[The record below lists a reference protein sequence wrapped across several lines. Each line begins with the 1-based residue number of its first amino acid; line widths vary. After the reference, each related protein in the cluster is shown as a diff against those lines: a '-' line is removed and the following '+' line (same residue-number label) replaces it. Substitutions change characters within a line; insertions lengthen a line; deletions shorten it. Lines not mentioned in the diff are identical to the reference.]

1 VANNEKEILTNAAGI
16 PVPSNDVSKSVGKH
30 GPLLLED
37 FTLLEKMA
45 HFNRER
51 IPERVV
57 HAVGSGAYGTF
68 TVTDDI
74 TEYTKAKL
82 FSEVGKQTEVFARF
96 STVAKSKG
104 GSDIYRDLRG
114 FSVKFYTEEGN
125 WDMVGNNTP
134 IFFVRDPMKFMD
146 FIRSQKENPHVNWRQ
161 DEMWWDFWSLSPESI
176 HQVLWLLGDR
186 GAPMGWRH
194 MNGYGSH
201 TFSLI
206 NEANER
212 IWVKFHFKTD
222 QGNKFFTDAEW
233 MHMQGIEPR
242 WATKDL
248 YNAIDNGDYPSWT
261 MHIQTMTDEQAQNFQ
276 WDPFDLTKIWPHAD
290 FPLRRVG
297 KFELN
302 RNPENY
308 YAEVEQAAFS
318 PGNVVPGI
326 SWSPDRMLQAR
337 IMSYGDAHRHRLSVN
352 YETIPVNQ
360 PKATKANT
368 PYRDGLMRV
377 DDNNGSRINYSP
389 THQEYPQV
397 DSSAKEPP
405 QHFEGM
411 ADRIPLNDEDYYA
424 QAKMYYDML
433 DAGEKERL
441 VNNIAG
447 SLGKCT
453 NKIQEAQMKLFRNV
467 SPELAERVVNAIA
480 NTEPPK
486 PQPKPATV

>member
-1 VANNEKEILTNAAGI
+1 MTSEKEILTNAAGI
-16 PVPSNDVSKSVGKH
+16 PVPSNDVSKSVGKR

-37 FTLLEKMA
+37 YTLLEKMA

-57 HAVGSGAYGTF
+57 HAIGAGAYGTF

-74 TEYTKAKL
+74 TRYTKAKL
-82 FSEVGKQTEVFARF
+82 FSEVGKQTEIFVRF

-104 GSDIYRDLRG
+104 GSDVYRDLRG
-114 FSVKFYTEEGN
+114 FAVKFYTEDGN
-125 WDMVGNNTP
+125 WDLTGNGTP

-146 FIRSQKENPHVNWRQ
+146 FIRSQKEHPEQHWRQ

-176 HQVLWLLGDR
+176 HQVLWLMGDR

-206 NEANER
+206 NAANER
-212 IWVKFHFKTD
+212 IWVKFHYKTD
-222 QGNKFFTDAEW
+222 QGIKNFTEAEW

-248 YNAIDNGDYPSWT
+248 YNAIDRGNYPSWT
-261 MHIQTMTDEQAQNFQ
+261 LYIQTMTDEQAKNFR
-276 WDPFDLTKIWPHAD
+276 WNPFDLTKVWPHAD
-290 FPLRRVG
+290 YPLQKVG
-297 KFELN
+297 KLELN

-308 YAEVEQAAFS
+308 FADVEQAAFS

-337 IMSYGDAHRHRLSVN
+337 IMSYADTHRYRLGVN
-352 YETIPVNQ
+352 YDTIPVNQ
-360 PKATKANT
+360 PHATKANT
-368 PYRDGLMRV
+368 PYRDGFMRV
-377 DDNNGSRINYSP
+377 DGNNGSRINYSP
-389 THQEYPQV
+389 THHPYPQV
-397 DSSAKEPP
+397 DESGKEPP
-405 QHFEGM
+405 YHFEGM
-411 ADRIPLNDEDYYA
+411 ADRIELDEEDHYD
-424 QAKMYYDML
+424 QATMFYEML
-433 DAGEKERL
+433 GADEKDRL

-447 SLGKCT
+447 SLGKCMD
-453 NKIQEAQMKLFRNV
+453 KIQQRQIELFRHV
-467 SPELAERVVNAIA
+467 SPELADRVTEAIA
-480 NTEPPK
+480 STEPPK
-486 PQPKPATV
+486 PEPKPASV

>member
-1 VANNEKEILTNAAGI
+1 MATNDKTLTTGSGI
-16 PVPSNDVSKSVGKH
+16 PVPSDTVSESVGKR
-30 GPLLLED
+30 GPLLLQD
-37 FTLLEKMA
+37 HTLLEKMA

-57 HAVGSGAYGTF
+57 HSLGAGAYGTF

-74 TEYTKAKL
+74 TQYTKAKL
-82 FSEVGKQTEVFARF
+82 FGSVGKQTEVFARF

-114 FSVKFYTEEGN
+114 FSVKFYTEDGN
-125 WDMVGNNTP
+125 WDMVGNDTP

-146 FIRSQKENPHVNWRQ
+146 FIRSQKEHPEQHWRQ
-161 DEMWWDFWSLSPESI
+161 DEMWWDFWSLVPESI
-176 HQVLWLLGDR
+176 HQVLWLMGDR

-222 QGNKFFTDAEW
+222 QGIKNFTEAEW
-233 MHMQGIEPR
+233 MEMQGIEPR

-248 YNAIDNGDYPSWT
+248 YYAIDQGNFPAWT
-261 MHIQTMTDEQAQNFQ
+261 MYIQVMTDEQAHQFRWN
-276 WDPFDLTKIWPHAD
+276 PFDLTKVWPHGD
-290 FPLRRVG
+290 YPLIKVG

-308 YAEVEQAAFS
+308 FAEVEQAAFS

-337 IMSYGDAHRHRLSVN
+337 IMSYPDSHRYRLGVN

-360 PKATKANT
+360 PHATEANT

-377 DDNNGSRINYSP
+377 DGNYGARVNYSP
-389 THQEYPQV
+389 SHQDLPQV
-397 DSSAKEPP
+397 DKRASVPP
-405 QHFEGM
+405 YHVEGM
-411 ADRIPLNDEDYYA
+411 LDRIELNEEDHFD
-424 QAKMYYDML
+424 QAKMFYDML
-433 DAGEKERL
+433 SEDEKGRL
-441 VNNIAG
+441 VENIAG
-447 SLGKCT
+447 SLGKCAAV
-453 NKIQEAQMKLFRNV
+453 IQSAQMGLFNSV
-467 SPELAERVVNAIA
+467 SPELASRVKTAIE
-480 NTEPPK
+480 TIHPPK
-486 PQPKPATV
+486 PHPAPGSV